1 MLSATS
7 QVSFVAYKKCMN
19 TKQPEIFIGKLIYL
33 METQQFF
40 LIPSLR
46 AEEVA
51 KEMGIG
57 YQKFAALLN
66 THIKNNFNDF
76 INGYRIRYACSL
88 MKEGK
93 DNKKTRLA
101 EIAKESGFTS
111 RSVFYE
117 AFRKEMAIT
126 PGDYISKMP
135 TRQSQQ
141 KV

>member
-1 MLSATS
+1 
-7 QVSFVAYKKCMN
+7 MN
-19 TKQPEIFIGKLIYL
+19 TKQPEIFIGKLINL

-66 THIKNNFNDF
+66 TQLKNNFNDF

-93 DNKKTRLA
+93 DNQRTRLA

-117 AFRKEMAIT
+117 AFRKEMGIT

-135 TRQSQQ
+135 TRQSE
-141 KV
+141 

>member
-1 MLSATS
+1 
-7 QVSFVAYKKCMN
+7 MN
-19 TKQPEIFIGKLIYL
+19 SEHPDAFIGKLTNL

-40 LIPSLR
+40 LIPNLR

-51 KEMGIG
+51 KEMGLG

-66 THIKNNFNDF
+66 TQLKNNFNDF

-93 DNKKTRLA
+93 DNKRTRLA

-117 AFRKEMAIT
+117 AFRKEMGVT

-141 KV
+141 KA

>member
-1 MLSATS
+1 MLSVAS
-7 QVSFVAYKKCMN
+7 QVNFVAYKKRMN
-19 TKQPEIFIGKLIYL
+19 TEQPEAFIAAMTHL
-33 METQQFF
+33 MEKQQYF

-51 KEMGIG
+51 KEMGLG

-66 THIKNNFNDF
+66 TTLKSNFNDF

-93 DNKKTRLA
+93 NDRKIKLSD
-101 EIAKESGFTS
+101 IALESGFTS

-117 AFRKEMAIT
+117 AFRKFTGVT
-126 PGDYISKMP
+126 PGEYLL
-135 TRQSQQ
+135 Q
-141 KV
+141 KIRSPEN